1 MSVKAD
7 SEPRRAT
14 ATARVVR
21 FRSNAL
27 GPEIPDQ
34 VITEEPLEIRVEA
47 PGLPPESYAT
57 IMRTPG
63 NDFEL
68 AVGFLASDGMITHV
82 RDFSTVCYCTLAAT
96 EEQRYNIVTV
106 ALRGLPEG
114 GRARTTSVSS
124 ACGVCGS
131 QTIADIRQ
139 RVAPIESDAAISA
152 KTITLLPERLR
163 KRQRLFKETGAVHAA
178 GLAEMSGDLI
188 LCREDVGRHNA
199 VDKLLGKGLMDG
211 AWPLQDKVL
220 VLSGRIAFELVQKAA
235 LASIPI
241 IAAVGAPSSLAIEL
255 ARESRITLVGFV
267 GPDHFNVYSHPE
279 RIRA

>member
-1 MSVKAD
+1 M
-7 SEPRRAT
+7 
-14 ATARVVR
+14 
-21 FRSNAL
+21 
-27 GPEIPDQ
+27 PDQ
-34 VITEEPLEIRVEA
+34 VITEEPLEIRIEA
-47 PGLPPESYAT
+47 PGLPPEPYAT

-68 AVGFLASDGMITHV
+68 AVGFLASEGVIAER

-106 ALRGLPEG
+106 SLRNTPEG
-114 GRARTTSVSS
+114 GRSRTTSVSS

-131 QTIADIRQ
+131 QTIADVRQ
-139 RVAPIESDAAISA
+139 RVAPIDSDAAVSA
-152 KTITLLPERLR
+152 PALTRLPERLR
-163 KRQRLFKETGAVHAA
+163 KRQRLFETTGAVHAA
-178 GLAEMSGDLI
+178 GLADLAGDVL

-199 VDKLLGKGLMDG
+199 VDKLVGKALMDG
-211 AWPLQDKVL
+211 DWPLQNKVL

-255 ARESRITLVGFV
+255 ARECNITLAGFV

>member
-1 MSVKAD
+1 MSVKVE
-7 SEPRRAT
+7 SEPRHAT

-21 FRSNAL
+21 FRSKAL
-27 GPEIPDQ
+27 GAAMPDE

-47 PGLPPESYAT
+47 PGLEPEPYAT

-68 AVGFLASDGMITHV
+68 AVGFLASEGIITG
-82 RDFSTVCYCTLAAT
+82 RRAFSTVCYCTLGET

-106 ALRGLPEG
+106 SLREMPESLRS
-114 GRARTTSVSS
+114 RATAISS

-131 QTIADIRQ
+131 QTIADLRRRI
-139 RVAPIESDAAISA
+139 APIESEALVGAEAITA
-152 KTITLLPERLR
+152 MPERLR
-163 KRQRLFKETGAVHAA
+163 KRQRLFKATGAVHAA
-178 GLAEMSGDLI
+178 GLASLAGEVF

-199 VDKLLGKGLMDG
+199 VDKLLGKALMDG
-211 AWPLQDKVL
+211 SWPLADKVL

-235 LASIPI
+235 LASIPV

-255 ARESRITLVGFV
+255 AEECGMTLVGFV
-267 GPDHFNVYSHPE
+267 GTDHFNVYTHPE
-279 RIRA
+279 RIIA